1 MKKFG
6 LIIVFFLCL
15 CLPATV
21 WAQEDELIEKQ
32 KEALKVDEVI
42 ESFRLNM
49 QDSEFEFDMEE
60 QLDQMLKGEISL
72 NPLKTLQFCL
82 SYFLKE
88 VKASIWILF
97 TVLLISIIGG
107 ILSNMSSSYQTGN
120 MPDIAY
126 YAVYAVI
133 CILVSKV
140 FLTAV
145 SESTQVIRQIC
156 DFVNAMVPV
165 IVPILALSG
174 SITAAN
180 VTTPLLYSAISVI
193 LSVVELFIIPALYFV
208 FGIVAVKNISRD
220 FDFSA
225 IITISKNVIKWVLTF
240 MLIVYTGICAVSTFV
255 SNTFDGIAVKGSKF
269 AVGNFVPVIGGVLS
283 DSVDMFLNCI
293 NILKTATG
301 TVFLIGILCIF
312 GAVAVKLAAQ
322 ILIFKISSFL
332 CQCISDKKTAL
343 FISETG
349 DVISMMFSVLISVFV
364 LFIALLSIIVYL
376 VRPMGG

>member
-1 MKKFG
+1 MKRIG
-6 LIIVFFLCL
+6 LLVFVLL
-15 CLPATV
+15 LILPVSAV
-21 WAQEDELIEKQ
+21 ADENELIEKQ
-32 KEALKVDEVI
+32 MENLNIDEVL
-42 ESFRLNM
+42 ESYRLNM
-49 QDSEFEFDMEE
+49 QDSEIEFDMEE
-60 QLDQMLKGEISL
+60 QLDQMIKGEISL

-88 VKASIWILF
+88 VRASLWILF

-133 CILVSKV
+133 CILISKV

-165 IVPILALSG
+165 IVPMLALSG

-180 VTTPLLYSAISVI
+180 VVTPLLYSAISVI
-193 LSVVELFIIPALYFV
+193 ISIIELFIIPALFFV

-240 MLIVYTGICAVSTFV
+240 MLIVYSGICAVSTFV
-255 SNTFDGIAVKGSKF
+255 SNTFDGIAIKGSKF
-269 AVGNFVPVIGGVLS
+269 AVGNFVPVVGGVLS
-283 DSVDMFLNCI
+283 DTVDMFLNCT
-293 NILKTATG
+293 NIIKTSAG
-301 TVFLIGILCIF
+301 TVFLIGLLCIF
-312 GAVAVKLAAQ
+312 GVIALKLAAQ
-322 ILIFKISSFL
+322 ILIFKVSSFL
-332 CQCISDKKTAL
+332 CQCVNDKKTAL

-349 DVISMMFSVLISVFV
+349 DVISMMFSVLVCVFV
-364 LFIALLSIIVYL
+364 LFVSLLSIIVYL
-376 VRPMGG
+376 VRPIGG